1 MTLRQL
7 LNVISVENTTF
18 LLSQVWRNGPLAFE
32 RARNETQREERIDQ
46 IKQAAIACFD
56 RTPYHEITLA
66 QIAAQTVFTRANL
79 YKYVGSKEEIY
90 LLVTED
96 ELAAWVADLS
106 QAVATPLSAA
116 AFAQTWAH
124 MMASHH
130 RLMKLLAILFP
141 VLERNASYERLVAFK
156 QAFAATSRQLFTL
169 LARQFPSW
177 SSHQCE
183 HFVRL
188 QTQFSLGAFEMADTT
203 EAQRQALRE
212 ADLPYEPSDFETS
225 MTEFLQY
232 TIDHVSTLATRK

>member
-1 MTLRQL
+1 M
-7 LNVISVENTTF
+7 
-18 LLSQVWRNGPLAFE
+18 AFE
-32 RARNETQREERIDQ
+32 RARNEAQREERVEQ

-56 RTPYHEITLA
+56 HSPYHEITLA
-66 QIAAQTVFTRANL
+66 QIAGQTGFTRANL
-79 YKYVGSKEEIY
+79 YKYIGSKEEIY

-106 QAVATPLSAA
+106 TAVATPLSTAD
-116 AFAQTWAH
+116 FAQTWAH

-156 QAFAATSRQLFTL
+156 QAFAATSRQLFAL
-169 LARQFPSW
+169 LARQFPTW
-177 SSHQCE
+177 SPHQCE

-188 QTQFSLGAFEMADTT
+188 QTQFSLGAFEMSDTT
-203 EAQRQALRE
+203 DAQRQALRE

-232 TIDHVSTLATRK
+232 TINYVLTLSAK